1 MSEEICETQTHKVL
15 LQVEAFFFLV
25 KVKSDHIFLVELV
38 CIRSLSE
45 NLVL

>member
-1 MSEEICETQTHKVL
+1 MKPKPIRFYYKL
-15 LQVEAFFFLV
+15 KLFFFLV